1 MGGEL
6 RCDSVEGQGS
16 VFTCEL
22 PLPRVDVVQAY
33 APQPGVHVDEARLA
47 MPGFVSAP
55 LAAQRLQ
62 SPPEQAERPQLLAR
76 DGLNPAR
83 ILLVEDNAVNALVAQ
98 AVLARLGVHVT
109 LVDNGA
115 DAITWAAD
123 NEADLIL
130 MDCEMPG
137 MDGIEA
143 TRHIRLR
150 ELESGRQSVP
160 IVAVTANGADV
171 FKERCEPAGMDD
183 HLAKPYRPEDLAQV
197 LYRHLA
203 PPVNL
208 ELCVAR

>member
-1 MGGEL
+1 ML
-6 RCDSVEGQGS
+6 AD
-16 VFTCEL
+16 
-22 PLPRVDVVQAY
+22 RV
-33 APQPGVHVDEARLA
+33 QPE
-47 MPGFVSAP
+47 
-55 LAAQRLQ
+55 
-62 SPPEQAERPQLLAR
+62 PEQPQGQPLLAR
-76 DGLNPAR
+76 DGRNPAR

-115 DAITWAAD
+115 DAITWAEH

-143 TRHIRLR
+143 TRLIRLR

-183 HLAKPYRPEDLAQV
+183 HLPKPYRPEDLAEV
-197 LYRHLA
+197 LYRHL
-203 PPVNL
+203 PMPVNQ